1 MHANRSFKYLAGILL
16 SASASQ
22 AQLPAAYAPLDAY
35 VEKAMKDW
43 EVPGAAIAI
52 VKGDSVIYA
61 KGFGVRAIGKPDKV
75 DARTIFA
82 IGSAS
87 KAFTGAGVAMLVDE
101 GKIRWDDPVTQ
112 HLPGFQMYDAYAT
125 RELRVRD
132 ILSHRS
138 GLARGDLVWY
148 ASSIDRDEILR
159 RVRYLKPSWSLRSN
173 FGYQNIMFVAAGQ
186 ITATVAKQSWDD
198 FMRDRLFVPLGMT
211 ETNTTVR
218 EISKLANV
226 ATPHARI
233 DDTLRVIAW
242 RNIDNAGP
250 AGSINSNVTDMAKWV
265 QFQLDS
271 GKVGKKSLLTAA
283 SFVETHT
290 PHTIIPRNT
299 QARTLN
305 PFTHYVSYG
314 FGWFLEDYRGREV
327 VHHGGNIDGMSALV
341 AMMPEEDLGVVIL
354 TNMNGT
360 ALTSVLMRKI
370 FDLHL
375 GAPAKDWSAD
385 VLKLAKAQ
393 EVQAK
398 AVQKKKEEGRAK
410 GTKPSL
416 ALAKYVGTYNDSLY
430 GQVNVKMEK
439 DHLVLT
445 SGPGFIGDLEHWH
458 HNTFRANWR
467 DRAIGKFLLA
477 FTLSTAGEV
486 DGLKFEQGPGAI
498 AEEAPDYRKIADP
511 ADTVAKVQ
519 IAKADLEKFVGSW
532 ESTTPPLTLTVDLIG
547 DELKL
552 TVPGQ
557 PVYTLVAMTSSRFKL
572 TGPTPMPAGFFV
584 EYSIEGGS
592 AKGMKLE
599 QPAPQP
605 TMNFVRANN
614 VRANK

>member
-1 MHANRSFKYLAGILL
+1 MHVTTRNLL
-16 SASASQ
+16 SVAVCLLSVSAAHS
-22 AQLPAAYAPLDAY
+22 QLPATFTTLDAY

-61 KGFGVRAIGKPDKV
+61 KGFGVRATGKAEKV

-87 KAFTGAGVAMLVDE
+87 KAFTAAGVAMLVDE

-112 HLPGFQMYDAYAT
+112 HLPGFQLYDAYAT

-148 ASSIDRDEILR
+148 ASSYDRDEILR
-159 RVRYLKPSWSLRSN
+159 RVRYLKPTWSLRSN
-173 FGYQNIMFVAAGQ
+173 FGYQNIMFLAAGQ
-186 ITATVAKQSWDD
+186 MTAAVAKKSWDD
-198 FMRDRLFVPLGMT
+198 FMRERLFVPLGMT

-218 EISKLANV
+218 EIPRMQNA
-226 ATPHARI
+226 ATPHAKI
-233 DDTLRVIAW
+233 DDAVIAIAW

-250 AGSINSNVTDMAKWV
+250 AGSINSSVTDMARWV

-283 SFVETHT
+283 SFAETHT
-290 PHTIIPRNT
+290 PHTIIPRSP

-341 AMMPEEDLGVVIL
+341 AMMPEEDLGLVVL

-375 GAPAKDWSAD
+375 GAPAKDWSAE
-385 VLKLAKAQ
+385 VLKLARGQ
-393 EVQAK
+393 EAQAK
-398 AVQKKKEEGRAK
+398 ALQKKKEDGRAK

-416 ALAKYVGTYNDSLY
+416 ALGKYVGVYNDSLY
-430 GQVNVKMEK
+430 GQVRVKMEK
-439 DHLVLT
+439 DHLVVT

-458 HNTFRANWR
+458 YNTFRANWR
-467 DRAIGKFLLA
+467 DRAIGKFLMA
-477 FTLSTAGEV
+477 FTLNTAGEV

-511 ADTVAKVQ
+511 ADTLAKVQ
-519 IAKADLEKFVGSW
+519 IATADLEKFAGSW
-532 ESTTPPLTLTVDLIG
+532 ESKSPPLTLTVDLIG

-572 TGPTPMPAGFFV
+572 AGPAGMPAGFFV
-584 EYSIEGGS
+584 EYTVDGGS
-592 AKGMKLE
+592 AKSMRLE

-605 TMNFVRANN
+605 TMSFVRA
-614 VRANK
+614 AK